1 MPSKIDR
8 AVDRIAKVAA
18 VAASAGLMAMTGLI
32 VWQVF
37 GRYVLNS
44 SPTWS
49 EAAAL
54 LALSYFVLLGA
65 AIGVHEEFHLRLK
78 FLVSRLRPRA
88 GHLMYVTGQL
98 LVGIFGLAMA
108 RSGVELVQYTSS
120 HVIPALA
127 VSRSIAYWPFVI
139 GGGLIV
145 LFAISRIVQSTRHR
159 NAGSPW
165 K

>member
-1 MPSKIDR
+1 M
-8 AVDRIAKVAA
+8 DRIAKVAA

-54 LALSYFVLLGA
+54 LAMSYFVMLGA
-65 AIGVHEEFHLRLK
+65 AIGVHEQYHLRLK
-78 FLVSRLRPRA
+78 FLVSRLRPQA
-88 GHLMYVTGQL
+88 GLFVYVTGQL

-108 RSGVELVQYTSS
+108 RSGVHLIQYTSS
-120 HVIPALA
+120 HVIPTLA
-127 VSRSIAYWPFVI
+127 VSRSIAYWPFLI
-139 GGGLIV
+139 GGGLIT
-145 LFAISRIVQSTRHR
+145 LFAISRITQSIRQR